1 MSKTNLSWKFV
12 LWGFALPLMS
22 ISAHAI
28 TLIQHCQAEC
38 FWSNPDSQTL
48 VYGGKVEA
56 LSMSAAEGVKTLQG
70 FCPSGI
76 LLKRTL
82 RGVFVVERVE
92 SRNETQTDSHHRIG
106 YRYSVHRQRTQTT
119 RYQISVPELRA
130 QFDTVE
136 ANATNAC
143 RPAKDSDFPTHSR
156 DAEGNLI
163 LGG

>member
-1 MSKTNLSWKFV
+1 MLNRNLSLKSILSCFGLV
-12 LWGFALPLMS
+12 LISSSAEAGFS
-22 ISAHAI
+22 
-28 TLIQHCQAEC
+28 IQHCQAEC
-38 FWSNPDSQTL
+38 FWLNPDSETL

-56 LSMSAAEGVKTLQG
+56 LSMSAAEGVKTLQD

-82 RGVFVVERVE
+82 RGVSVVERVE
-92 SRNETQTDSHHRIG
+92 TRNETQTDSHYRMG

-143 RPAKDSDFPTHSR
+143 RPAKNSDFPAHSR
-156 DAEGNLI
+156 DADGNLI